1 MVLKI
6 LITAAVFV
14 VAILIFAATRPNTFR
29 VERTV
34 TIHAS
39 PEKIFA
45 MINDLRAWESWAPDD
60 RKDPTMKT
68 SYSGSARGLGAASAW
83 DSKGRG
89 GVGHMQILESAPSSR
104 VAVMVDFVRP
114 FEAHNLNEFKL
125 EPDTAGTQ
133 APGPATRVTWRI
145 QASNLYAMK
154 LVGVFFNIPRE
165 FGKHIDTGLNNMK
178 VLAEKQA
185 NAAVSPAQQ

>member
-1 MVLKI
+1 
-6 LITAAVFV
+6 
-14 VAILIFAATRPNTFR
+14 
-29 VERTV
+29 
-34 TIHAS
+34 
-39 PEKIFA
+39 
-45 MINDLRAWESWAPDD
+45 
-60 RKDPTMKT
+60 MKT
-68 SYSGSARGLGAASAW
+68 SYSDPASGLGAASAW

-89 GVGHMQILESAPSSR
+89 GVGRMQILESVPSSR

-133 APGPATRVTWRI
+133 APGNQASGTQAPGTQAPLTKVTWSI

-165 FGKHIDTGLNNMK
+165 FSKHIDAGLNNMK
-178 VLAEKQA
+178 AIAEKQA
-185 NAAVSPAQQ
+185 NTTVPPADR

>member
-6 LITAAVFV
+6 LITAAILVI
-14 VAILIFAATRPNTFR
+14 AILIFAATRPNTFR

-34 TIHAS
+34 AIHAS

-68 SYSGSARGLGAASAW
+68 SYSGPASGIGAASEW

-89 GVGHMQILESAPSSR
+89 GVGRMQILESAPSSR

-114 FEAHNLNEFKL
+114 FEAHNLNVFKL
-125 EPDTAGTQ
+125 EPFPGGTQ
-133 APGPATRVTWRI
+133 PPNTNVTWSI

-178 VLAEKQA
+178 AMAEKQA
-185 NAAVSPAQQ
+185 NAAVPPASQ